1 MDPKQTFSENL
12 KYYLKLN
19 GKNQAQVSAD
29 LGVSRGSFSDWANGK
44 VFPRMDK
51 IEMLADYFGIKK
63 SDLVEE
69 RSEENEYFLN
79 KEVAET
85 AQELY
90 DNPDARAL
98 FSASRKLSKEDIL
111 TVKNLIDRLTQ

>member
-1 MDPKQTFSENL
+1 MEPKQIFSENL
-12 KYYLKLN
+12 QHYLKKS
-19 GKNQAQVSAD
+19 GKTQAQVAAD
-29 LGVSRGSFSDWANGK
+29 LGVSKGTFSDWSNGK

-51 IEMLADYFGIKK
+51 IEMLSEYFGIKK

-79 KEVAET
+79 KEVAEM

-98 FSASRKLSKEDIL
+98 FSASRKLSKEDIEV
-111 TVKNLIDRLTQ
+111 VKNLIDRLTK